1 MADRITD
8 RSSPSVIPTAK
19 VNIWPL
25 CRPSPPI
32 FLLLLPHPNFPLL
45 QTTSPPKTNLP
56 LLSTSHISLS
66 FVVTASVFWFTEVF
80 FLHAISVYKTIGNIF
95 FTDSFS
101 DRMRCY
107 RWTLCRRKFS
117 ISDLVSK
124 KITNELLISYR
135 RNMFVGKTVKSVV
148 LREFFSYLC
157 LLMNTGIENYVGK
170 GHCNIRTKQ
179 FWQYF

>member
-1 MADRITD
+1 MTTLPTLSSPISPS
-8 RSSPSVIPTAK
+8 SSPSQLSPTA
-19 VNIWPL
+19 N
-25 CRPSPPI
+25 
-32 FLLLLPHPNFPLL
+32 N
-45 QTTSPPKTNLP
+45 QPPKNKSPSSQHKSYFFKFCGHSICVL
-56 LLSTSHISLS
+56 IYQS
-66 FVVTASVFWFTEVF
+66 FF